1 MAGIEIRIPSGSR
14 IPGVDSPVNVM
25 EIGNPGQPT
34 DLIIHNGRLYIY
46 NTLGQTLIDGGVI
59 QTQGVAVGLK
69 SWVHN
74 IVFSATDQDT
84 AAWAAGAVYFGDGSH
99 TNINSGNTGNITSKT
114 YLYYDGTDTLK
125 KTTNVDF
132 LGNTYILL
140 ATIEKAD
147 TVSEKAIITVSQLPS
162 GTINADQIVAGYL
175 NFNRAK
181 GGTLQ
186 LGGDG
191 NGYGIFSLKD
201 SSDVEKIRM
210 DKDGILV
217 NSGKITI
224 KDEDESSVIDSKG
237 IVSATQFFFDSAFAG
252 IANPDQTD
260 SLIYV
265 DMDDMVLNFNLAR
278 ETKLL
283 ILFNASI
290 GQGTPNFNSWADITL
305 DIDGVDIDDDIRV
318 GGAFAADGYFR
329 VTVMI
334 HSVQT
339 LAAGDHTI
347 KVRWRV
353 SHDDVYYYVSA
364 RRLSYLLLG
373 K

>member
-210 DKDGILV
+210 DKDGILI

-224 KDEDESSVIDSKG
+224 KDDDESSVIDSKG
-237 IVSATQFFFDSAFAG
+237 IVSDTQFFFDSVFAG
-252 IANPDQTD
+252 TTKTENSEDPVDMPDMTLSF
-260 SLIYV
+260 SLI
-265 DMDDMVLNFNLAR
+265 R
-278 ETKLL
+278 STKLL
-283 ILFNASI
+283 ILFNANI
-290 GQGTPNFNSWADITL
+290 FQITVAAIARTHIRL
-305 DIDGVDIDDDIRV
+305 VIDDTPADDAFTV
-318 GGAFAADGYFR
+318 GGAVGAEQIGL
-329 VTVMI
+329 
-334 HSVQT
+334 HSTSLHSAQT

-347 KVRWRV
+347 KIQW
-353 SHDDVYYYVSA
+353 YVSDA
-364 RRLSYLLLG
+364 GVDGNVSDRRLTYLLLG